1 MKMVFCFAIMLLIF
15 LMLVSLSNSFALDT
29 PPENMVRVIYF
40 LPNDRQ
46 PQPDIDAKLDTLIK
60 NVQQS
65 YAEVMEKQ
73 GFGRKTFRLETDD
86 TGKVVVHHIE
96 GQFSDVHYH
105 TDIVLKVHKE
115 IDKHFDLS
123 TNIYLVALDISN
135 ESVLCGLAS
144 NDLAIINAFSGCFG
158 VAFAAHELGHSFG
171 LAHDRRRDAKRTS
184 TTYHADLMVT
194 SDCAAEWLDVHP
206 YFNTSQNIANH
217 NTEIQQ
223 LETGLVSSTES
234 IRFRFQISDPD
245 GLHQV
250 QVRFSYWELGACERL
265 SGQSE
270 VYEFNFIPALYGI
283 HENFGLHVIDVHG
296 NLTVRHFPID
306 DSLLLPLLN
315 QSVSIP
321 DANLSSAIRE
331 TLNLKQGDS
340 LTRLNLL
347 KLTHLN
353 AHNRQITDLTG
364 LEHATQ
370 LQNLNLSGNQV
381 IDITAIANL
390 TRLHVL
396 QLSWNQISDITAITN
411 LKNLQYLYLSG
422 NQISDIT
429 PIINLKNLEQ
439 LNLSWNQIKDITVI
453 ANLQNLYY
461 LYLSWN
467 QISDVSPIATS
478 NHLIHLDISN
488 NTISDF
494 SPLDGLTAGINL
506 VGNPGV
512 PSGGPKIEGPWL
524 WVIVP
529 TAGRSGRGAAASGID
544 FLAQASSGGIT
555 ELKVSTDGAKEGA
568 SVGGSLWTTG
578 KIPAVSDNI
587 NTMVNAT
594 GLGTGNI
601 DHHVAYGLIAL
612 NASREQDTM
621 MFAGSDDAVK
631 VWLNGQ
637 LVHNNP
643 VNRGAS
649 GYQDFFPVTLEPGTN
664 ILLVAVYE
672 GTGGWSGFFGFAPDA
687 EYTVLA
693 PGASEIHPKP
703 ADVNSDGVVN
713 ILDLVSV
720 ASSFGQTGKIRA
732 DVNGDSVVN
741 ILDLVLVAN
750 TFANIPA
757 APTLKSQT
765 FARLTATEVEDWL
778 TQAQQMAL
786 TDPVYLR
793 GVAVLEHLLAAL
805 SPKETVLLANYP
817 NPFNPETWIPY
828 HLADA
833 ASVTITIYDI
843 KGMMVRQLDLG
854 HQPAGYYTDRSNA
867 AYWDGLNASGETV
880 ASGVY
885 FYQLRVS
892 SSQSIGAG
900 NYSATRRMVI
910 VK

>member
-1 MKMVFCFAIMLLIF
+1 MKMVFCFAVTLLIF
-15 LMLVSLSNSFALDT
+15 AMFVSLSSSFALDT

-73 GFGRKTFRLETDD
+73 GFGRKTFRLETDG
-86 TGKVVVHHIE
+86 TGKAVVHHIE

-105 TDIVLKVHKE
+105 TDIFLKVQKE

-144 NDLAIINAFSGCFG
+144 INLAIINAFSGCFN
-158 VAFAAHELGHSFG
+158 VAVTAHELGHSFG

-194 SDCAAEWLDVHP
+194 SYCAAEWLDVHP
-206 YFNTSQNIANH
+206 YFNTSQNISNH

-223 LETGLVSSTES
+223 IETDLVSSAES
-234 IRFRFQISDPD
+234 IRFRFQITDPD

-265 SGQSE
+265 RGQSE
-270 VYEFNFIPALYGI
+270 VYEFNFIPTLYGI
-283 HENFGLHVIDVHG
+283 YENFRLHVIDVHG

-315 QSVSIP
+315 QPVSIP
-321 DANLSSAIRE
+321 DANLATAIR
-331 TLNLKQGDS
+331 TALNLGANDAFTQM
-340 LTRLNLL
+340 NLL

-353 AHNRQITDLTG
+353 AHNLQITDLTG

-370 LQNLNLSGNQV
+370 LQNLDLGGNQ
-381 IDITAIANL
+381 ISDISPIANL

-396 QLSWNQISDITAITN
+396 NLSENQIRDITAITN

-422 NQISDIT
+422 NQISDISS
-429 PIINLKNLEQ
+429 IANLLNLEQ
-439 LNLSWNQIKDITVI
+439 LNLSGNQIKDITVI

-461 LYLSWN
+461 LYLSGN
-467 QISDVSPIATS
+467 QISDVNPIATS
-478 NHLIHLDISN
+478 NHLIHLDVSN
-488 NTISDF
+488 NAISDF
-494 SPLDGLTAGINL
+494 SPLDGVNAAINL

-512 PSGGPKIEGPWL
+512 PLGGPKIEGPWL

-529 TAGRSGRGAAASGID
+529 TAGRSGRDAAASGID
-544 FLAQASSGGIT
+544 FLAQASGDGIT
-555 ELKVSTDGAKEGA
+555 ELKVSTGGAKEGA

-578 KIPAVSDNI
+578 KIPAVSNNI

-612 NASREQDTM
+612 DAPRKQDTM

-649 GYQDFFPVTLEPGTN
+649 GYQDFFSATLELGTN

-687 EYTVLA
+687 EYTALA
-693 PGASEIHPKP
+693 PGASEVHPEST
-703 ADVNSDGVVN
+703 DVNSDGVVN

-720 ASSFGQTGKIRA
+720 ASSFGQTGEIRA

-765 FARLTATEVEDWL
+765 FARLTATEVEGWL
-778 TQAQQMAL
+778 TQAQQIAL
-786 TDPVYLR
+786 TDPAHLR
-793 GVAVLEHLLAAL
+793 GIAMLEQLLAAL
-805 SPKETVLLANYP
+805 TPKENVLLPNYP

-828 HLADA
+828 HLAHDA
-833 ASVTITIYDI
+833 DVTLTIYDI
-843 KGMMVRQLDLG
+843 EGMVVRRLDLG
-854 HQPAGYYTDRSNA
+854 YQPAGYYTDRSKA
-867 AYWDGLNASGETV
+867 AHWDGCNESGEAV

-892 SSQSIGAG
+892 SSRSIGAG
-900 NYSATRRMVI
+900 DYSATRRMVI
-910 VK
+910 LK